1 MAQSTEPQI
10 SPDYPLGEALRA
22 AGQLL
27 PVADGVFWLRLPL
40 PFALNHINLWLLQDG
55 DGWTLVDCGYGSKQN
70 LQLWQSLL
78 DGVLAQ
84 QSLSRIIVTHDHPD
98 HIGLADWLI
107 QQTGAAL
114 WMSESEFLA
123 AHAVWHDLAGF
134 ECAQMVE
141 LYRRH
146 AVPRP
151 MLDLLAANG
160 SQYRKGVRTC
170 RAVSTGYCR
179 AMCCRSTAA
188 SGRPSSAM
196 AILPNI
202 SACIAPAS
210 ICLFP
215 ATCCCPR
222 SAPISA
228 SGPPSRTATRCNCFW
243 RRCRVLSRYRRTPAY
258 CRSPA
263 ICRHSAAYRLAA
275 LASSTAAK
283 YLARFLR
290 RAENRRRG
298 VAGIVRARTGCV
310 SVVLRGRQGNSHLN
324 LLWRAA
330 SCCACRTIPASIHFP
345 RSINNTH
352 PLR

>member
-10 SPDYPLGEALRA
+10 SPDYPLGEALPA

-55 DGWTLVDCGYGSKQN
+55 ESWTLVDCGYGSKQN

-84 QSLSRIIVTHDHPD
+84 QPLSRIIVTHDHPD
-98 HIGLADWLI
+98 HIGLADWLL

-146 AVPRP
+146 AVPQP

-160 SQYRKGVRTC
+160 SQYRKGVRSLPGSFNRILPGDVLSINGREWQTIVGYGHSPEHISLHC
-170 RAVSTGYCR
+170 PSLDLLIAGDMLLPSISTNISVWATEPDGNPLKLFL
-179 AMCCRSTAA
+179 A
-188 SGRPSSAM
+188 SLSRFEPLPAHTRVLPSHGRPFVGIQPRIDWLRWHHQQRLDALLVFCSEPKTAVES
-196 AILPNI
+196 LPV
-202 SACIAPAS
+202 
-210 ICLFP
+210 LFERELDAYQLFFAVGE
-215 ATCCCPR
+215 AT
-222 SAPISA
+222 A
-228 SGPPSRTATRCNCFW
+228 
-243 RRCRVLSRYRRTPAY
+243 
-258 CRSPA
+258 
-263 ICRHSAAYRLAA
+263 
-275 LASSTAAK
+275 
-283 YLARFLR
+283 
-290 RAENRRRG
+290 
-298 VAGIVRARTGCV
+298 
-310 SVVLRGRQGNSHLN
+310 HLN
-324 LLWRAA
+324 YLWRAGQLA
-330 SCCACRTIPASIHFP
+330 REQDQSGVYRFT
-345 RSINNTH
+345 RV
-352 PLR
+352 L